1 MIDPKNITNY
11 NLTKEELQIRIIFW
25 IFAAGHN
32 AASTAKGLDKFLK
45 SIKGTAHPFATIRN
59 VVKQEGWQAIEKALS
74 TSGLGCWRKKVRTL
88 RELAEGNLNLRTC
101 SIADLEQ
108 IYCIGAKT
116 ARCFVLHSRKG
127 IDNIA
132 CLDTHV
138 LKYMRDEGIEVPKS
152 TPTKKRYLELEQ
164 TFLTLAKK
172 TDKTLVEFDLW
183 IWNKYAKSA

>member
-11 NLTKEELQIRIIFW
+11 NLTTNQLQEHLLFW
-25 IFAAGHN
+25 VFAAGHN
-32 AASTAKGLDKFLK
+32 AASTAKGLNKFLT
-45 SIKGTAHPFATIRN
+45 SIKGGRPFMAVRR
-59 VVKQEGWQAIEKALS
+59 VVKEMGWEGIERALGN
-74 TSGLGCWRKKVRTL
+74 SGLGCWRKKVRTIQ
-88 RELAEGNLNLRTC
+88 ELVEDKLNLRTC
-101 SIADLEQ
+101 SVADLEQ

-138 LKYMRDEGIEVPKS
+138 LKYMRDEGVPVPKS
-152 TPTKKRYLELEQ
+152 TPTKRRYLELEQ
-164 TFLTLAKK
+164 EFLKLAKK
-172 TDKTLVEFDLW
+172 SDKTLAEFDLW